1 MAVMEPLRKSPRST
15 MRDKMALRSCSS
27 AIRESGKLAP
37 LLLTYHYVRNIATK
51 KEPLIIPLSCRTP
64 PCLWDRRQRKLSPWQ
79 DFRRQAQTAVPAANT
94 CSRTSPCQ
102 LAPSGR
108 DLLLHRAA
116 KSPHPEPLHQSGPT
130 GGATARRSI
139 LLGIHRQA
147 L

>member
-64 PCLWDRRQRKLSPWQ
+64 CRHAEARDPRVASFLVRGQPAIDFEHLSHFPHDRPPLNRFELLSEN
-79 DFRRQAQTAVPAANT
+79 D
-94 CSRTSPCQ
+94 
-102 LAPSGR
+102 G
-108 DLLLHRAA
+108 
-116 KSPHPEPLHQSGPT
+116 
-130 GGATARRSI
+130 
-139 LLGIHRQA
+139 
-147 L
+147 